1 MFGFP
6 VLIGCAGKK
15 EKKNEKRKE
24 KKKGKKKRKKKKKK
38 PYVIKQSRK
47 RLINEVW

>member
-24 KKKGKKKRKKKKKK
+24 KKKGKKKKKKKKNLTYLNNLGK
-38 PYVIKQSRK
+38 D
-47 RLINEVW
+47 